1 MWPGWGQRK
10 WFSICGKKP
19 LIWGSNYTLS
29 DLAHLSCSWFYG
41 HLKVAFWALL
51 TSSFER
57 DPLPPPRISWW
68 ISIKKNSYFQI
79 SLAKL
84 CDTASFSRCDL
95 EAAVTVKFYLSMFQ
109 TSIWAHILCG
119 WLFLRLG
126 FGEHVFEAEVEAEV
140 RLLEVARGRFW
151 PRSNLTSWDLGKSF
165 EYH

>member
-1 MWPGWGQRK
+1 MQLILWPLESCILGILGT
-10 WFSICGKKP
+10 F
-19 LIWGSNYTLS
+19 
-29 DLAHLSCSWFYG
+29 DL
-41 HLKVAFWALL
+41 KFWKGPPA
-51 TSSFER
+51 
-57 DPLPPPRISWW
+57 PPRISWW

-84 CDTASFSRCDL
+84 CETASFSRCDL

-126 FGEHVFEAEVEAEV
+126 FGENVFEAEVEAKV
-140 RLLEVARGRFW
+140 RPLEVARGRFW

-165 EYH
+165 EYHLWGSLRSEAAPRSLEAAHNY